1 MSETEKKINSSLF
14 GGYNKKS
21 TEAYIEELQ
30 TMIMKLRNDLASV
43 TEVNGKYAQKLKE
56 AESYYKALWDRS
68 KEQEAL
74 IERQKS
80 EIRTNENVIKAQ
92 KETIRSRG
100 DAARKQEDALREN
113 KETIRLQQEDIFN
126 LEKDLQDGA
135 EQLYKMEE
143 QLKEKEQIIEEG
155 EDTIARLKDKL
166 EKQKWL
172 YEQFF
177 ENKEKI
183 PISKIEQFVQESMK
197 RIVKRKR

>member
-1 MSETEKKINSSLF
+1 MGETEKKINSSLF

-30 TMIMKLRNDLASV
+30 TIITKLQKDLVSV
-43 TEVNGKYAQKLKE
+43 TEVNEKYVQKLKE
-56 AESYYKALWDRS
+56 AESYYKALWQKS

-100 DAARKQEDALREN
+100 DVARKQEDSLRESR
-113 KETIRLQQEDIFN
+113 ETIRLQQEDIFN
-126 LEKDLQDGA
+126 LEKDLQD
-135 EQLYKMEE
+135 ESERLSKLEE
-143 QLKEKEQIIEEG
+143 LLQEKEQLIKEG
-155 EDTIARLKDKL
+155 EETIARLKDKL
-166 EKQKWL
+166 EKQQWL

-177 ENKEKI
+177 ENKERI
-183 PISKIEQFVQESMK
+183 PVSKVEQFVQESMK

>member
-1 MSETEKKINSSLF
+1 MSGTEKKINSSLF

-30 TMIMKLRNDLASV
+30 TMIMKLQKDLASV

-56 AESYYKALWDRS
+56 AESYYKALWERS